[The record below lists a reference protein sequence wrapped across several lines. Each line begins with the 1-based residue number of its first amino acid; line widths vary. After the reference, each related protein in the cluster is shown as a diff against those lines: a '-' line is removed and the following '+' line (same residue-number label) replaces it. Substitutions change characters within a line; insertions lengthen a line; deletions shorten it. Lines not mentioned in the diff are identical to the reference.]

1 LTSELD
7 RLEEEDDGEAEKE
20 DNDNRLNDQEEGRE
34 GKLQEV
40 QMKLEGWKRTRKRRM
55 RGIRE
60 EEDEKEDGGE
70 RRTQLRDT
78 RRRGGG
84 GDTSS

>member
-1 LTSELD
+1 MTSELD
-7 RLEEEDDGEAEKE
+7 RLEEEDDGGEAEKE

-40 QMKLEGWKRTRKRRM
+40 QVKLEGWKRARKRRM

-60 EEDEKEDGGE
+60 EEDEKDGGE

-78 RRRGGG
+78 RRGGG
-84 GDTSS
+84 TSS